1 LSIYTISDLHLSF
14 GVEKP
19 MDIFGGWQN
28 HTIRIEKNWKH
39 LVGENDTVV
48 LPGDLSWGLK
58 IEEAKPDFEFLNSL
72 PGKKIL
78 LKGNHD
84 LWWGT
89 AKKMKEFLNENN
101 FSTIDFVFN
110 NCIAAE
116 NYAICGTRGWFY
128 DDTSSDKKVVL
139 REAGRLK
146 TSIEAA
152 KLTGLE
158 PLVFLHYPPVFG
170 EQVCEEIFS
179 VLKEMD
185 VKKVYYGHIHGLG
198 KNNIVKEYDGISFK
212 LVSSDC
218 IDFTPFCI
226 SC

>member
-1 LSIYTISDLHLSF
+1 MSIYTISDLHLSF
-14 GVEKP
+14 GAEKP

-39 LVGENDTVV
+39 LVDEKDTVV

-58 IEEAKPDFEFLNSL
+58 IDEAKPDFEFLNSL

-101 FSTIDFVFN
+101 FTTIDFVFN
-110 NCIAAE
+110 NCIVAE

-128 DDTSSDKKVVL
+128 DDASSDKKVVL

>member
-1 LSIYTISDLHLSF
+1 MSIYTISDLHLSF

-89 AKKMKEFLNENN
+89 AKKMKEFLNDNN

-110 NCIAAE
+110 NCIVAE
-116 NYAICGTRGWFY
+116 KYAICGTRGWFY

-170 EQVCEEIFS
+170 EQVCEEVFS

-218 IDFTPFCI
+218 IDFTPFCV